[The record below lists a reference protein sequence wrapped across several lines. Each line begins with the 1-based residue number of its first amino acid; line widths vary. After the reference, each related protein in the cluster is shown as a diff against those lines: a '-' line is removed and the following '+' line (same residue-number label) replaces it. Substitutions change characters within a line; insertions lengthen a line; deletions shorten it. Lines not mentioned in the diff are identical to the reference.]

1 MNNTPFNVDVR
12 HTITRV
18 SRTKTRH
25 DRLYNHVSYITLVNK
40 LSLSQLVYIII
51 ELYCIFPYSH
61 IIMYEE
67 LKS

>member
-25 DRLYNHVSYITLVNK
+25 DHLYNNVFYIILINK

-51 ELYCIFPYSH
+51 ELYCIFP
-61 IIMYEE
+61 
-67 LKS
+67 